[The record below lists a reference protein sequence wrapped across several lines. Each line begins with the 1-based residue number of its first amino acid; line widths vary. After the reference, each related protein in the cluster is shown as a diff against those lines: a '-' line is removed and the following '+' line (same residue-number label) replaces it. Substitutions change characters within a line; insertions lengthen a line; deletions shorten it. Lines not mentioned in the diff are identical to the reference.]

1 MCRLERILHRP
12 GRLIPPLSG
21 GSSRHFTRQLPK
33 TPFRRWGKPALKF
46 RVIRDVRFLAAREHG
61 KIPASNHKQETGS

>member
-21 GSSRHFTRQLPK
+21 GSSRRFTAGSGKGRSGGG
-33 TPFRRWGKPALKF
+33 GKPARKF
-46 RVIRDVRFLAAREHG
+46 RVIRDVRVLAAREHAD
-61 KIPASNHKQETGS
+61 IPASNH